1 MSTWNWNG
9 ARWWK
14 FDFHT
19 HTPASEDYG
28 KGPDQAQLRSR
39 TPREWLLDFMRAGM
53 DCVAVTDH
61 NSGAWVDR
69 LKEALEELRREQPEG
84 FRELFLFPGVEIS
97 VNGGVHLLAVFDP
110 SAAGEK
116 ITALLGAV
124 GFGGTFGRSDDV
136 TTKSFAEVVS
146 EVVRAGGIAIPAHVD
161 ENSGL
166 LTTFSGTTLNQAIEC
181 ADIVAME
188 VVDRAWTKPAL
199 YTDTK
204 AAWTEVLG
212 SDSHHP
218 AGNAG
223 QKYPGSR
230 FTWVKMGH
238 PSLEGLRLAL
248 LDGSLSVKRS
258 DDTSDDPNDHG
269 ALVIENVEIAEARYM
284 GRSSNGDRSRSF
296 SIALNP
302 WLNALIG
309 GRGTG
314 KSTVVEFVR
323 TVLDRERELP
333 PALASDY
340 EKYRKLYESRGDEG
354 LLTRDSQFDV
364 IYRKDGTRYKVSWTS
379 ASKSSSILVDD
390 GIGGWRTEQGNVA
403 QRFPVRIYSQ
413 KQIFELAKDPL
424 ALLRIV
430 DEAVAV
436 NRSKWE
442 EDWRAEENRYLS
454 LQADARRREAELG
467 DEGRLL
473 GELEDVKRKLEAFEG
488 TDHAAVLKEYQRR
501 QREAGAV
508 SKWESTWQAAA
519 GRIRETAQSIVPQP
533 LAPEVFATDDK
544 AAEDLLDKSSN
555 LVSGFTRVR
564 ERLDELANEIEG
576 LSQQWT
582 ADRDSSSWT
591 EAVKSAADAYR
602 ELQEKLKAQGAGDP
616 SVYGDLVTRRQE
628 LENRLAEI
636 RRSREELDGI
646 RKQASDC
653 LDRLLGLRQDLTRK
667 RKDFIETVL
676 AQNPYVRIRVVP
688 YGAREAVEQEL
699 RKILQRETGGFEK
712 DIGSPEGGDSVLGK
726 LYHGNPAAA
735 EFETRLRSLKD
746 NLRAIAA
753 ARHNAFD
760 LKDQRFATHMG
771 KLPPEALDRLDVW
784 FPEDSLQV
792 EYSTGADGS
801 SFRSIQEGSPGQKT
815 AALLA
820 FLLSYG
826 EEPIILDQPE
836 DDLDNHLIYDLIVQQ
851 LRTIKQRRQ
860 VIVITHN
867 ANIVVNGDA
876 ELVVALAARGGQTQ
890 IEAQGSLQEKGVRD
904 TICNIMEGGREAF
917 ERRYRRISLE
927 RPTRGVAPIT
937 RSAGG

>member
-28 KGPDQAQLRSR
+28 KGTDQAQLRSR
-39 TPREWLLDFMRAGM
+39 TPREWLLDFVRAGV

-61 NSGAWVDR
+61 NSGAWIDR
-69 LKEALEELRREQPEG
+69 LNEALGELRREQPEG
-84 FRELFLFPGVEIS
+84 FRQLHLFPGVEIS
-97 VNGGVHLLAVFDP
+97 VNGGIHVLALFDCQTT
-110 SAAGEK
+110 SAQVA
-116 ITALLGAV
+116 ALLGAV
-124 GFGGTFGRSDDV
+124 GFHGTFGRSDDV
-136 TTKSFAEVVS
+136 TTKSFAEVVA
-146 EVVRAGGIAIPAHVD
+146 EIVRAGGIAIPAHVD
-161 ENSGL
+161 ENNGL
-166 LTTFSGTTLNQAIEC
+166 LSTFSGTTLKQAIDC
-181 ADIVAME
+181 ADLVAME
-188 VVDRAWTKPAL
+188 LVDPAWTKPAL
-199 YTDTK
+199 YTDTR

-223 QKYPGSR
+223 QKYPGGR
-230 FTWVKMGH
+230 FTWVKMSR
-238 PSLEGLRLAL
+238 PSIEGLRLAL

-258 DDTSDDPNDHG
+258 DEISDDPNDHG
-269 ALVIENVEIAEARYM
+269 ALAIENVEIAEARYM
-284 GRSSNGDRSRSF
+284 GRSSRSF

-302 WLNALIG
+302 WLNAVIG

-340 EKYRKLYESRGDEG
+340 EKYRKPYENRSDEG
-354 LLTRDSQFDV
+354 LLTKESQFDV
-364 IYRKDGTRYKVSWTS
+364 IYRKDGTRYRIAWTS
-379 ASKSSSILVDD
+379 AAKSSIIHVDD
-390 GIGGWRTEQGNVA
+390 GVGGWRPEQGDVA

-424 ALLRIV
+424 ALMRIV
-430 DEAVAV
+430 DEAAAV

-442 EDWRAEENRYLS
+442 ADWRVEENRYLS

-473 GELEDVKRKLEAFEG
+473 GELADVTRKLEAFEG

-508 SKWESTWQAAA
+508 KKWESSWQAAA
-519 GRIRETAQSIVPQP
+519 GRVRETAQSIVPPP
-533 LAPEVFATDDK
+533 LARDLFDASDN
-544 AAEDLLDKSSN
+544 AAEDLLGKASY
-555 LVSGFTRVR
+555 LVSGFARIR
-564 ERLDELANEIEG
+564 ERLDELASEVEM
-576 LSQQWT
+576 LSQQWS
-582 ADRDSSSWT
+582 ADRDSSPWN

-616 SVYGDLVTRRQE
+616 SVYGELVKRRQE
-628 LENRLAEI
+628 VESRLAEI

-646 RKQASDC
+646 RQQASDC
-653 LDRLLGLRQDLTRK
+653 LDRLLKLRQNLTSQRK
-667 RKDFIETVL
+667 GFIETVL

-699 RKILQRETGGFEK
+699 RGILQRETGFEK
-712 DIGSPEGGDSVLGK
+712 DIGSPDGGDSMLGK
-726 LYHGNPAAA
+726 LYQGNPNAA
-735 EFETRLRSLKD
+735 EFETRLQSLKA
-746 NLRAIAA
+746 NLRTIAGGT
-753 ARHNAFD
+753 HNALG

-815 AALLA
+815 AALLS

-890 IEAQGSLQEKGVRD
+890 IEAQGSLQEKSVRD
-904 TICNIMEGGREAF
+904 TICKILEGGRVAF
-917 ERRYRRISLE
+917 KRRYRRIYIEGTTKAVFSNSQTA
-927 RPTRGVAPIT
+927 RR
-937 RSAGG
+937 